1 MFRFLPIIVI
11 VQVYCLYHAYKNRAD
26 QRWFW
31 FIIIFP
37 LLGCIVYLYYHFYN
51 KRNVAALSE
60 GLKGIV
66 NSNHEVEKL
75 EKELKLTES
84 YTNKMKLANKYLEMQ
99 RTDDAIG
106 LFESCLQESQQNKVY
121 IYLPLM
127 EAYYNKKEYQK
138 VTELG
143 SQLENNKEINKSR
156 AKIYLAWS
164 WYHLEKVD
172 DAHRAFKDTDLRF
185 SNYWHRLQF
194 VEFLQKTEQFEDAR
208 VIIEELHGEF
218 EVMTPPERKQNKQ
231 VFKEVQTLLK
241 DLSE

>member
-185 SNYWHRLQF
+185 SNYWHRLQY
-194 VEFLQKTEQFEDAR
+194 VKFLQKTEQFEDAR
-208 VIIEELHGEF
+208 AILEELHGEF

-231 VFKEVQTLLK
+231 AFKELQTLLK
-241 DLSE
+241 DLS

>member
-11 VQVYCLYHAYKNRAD
+11 VQVYCMYHAYKNRAD

-185 SNYWHRLQF
+185 SNYWHRLQY
-194 VEFLQKTEQFEDAR
+194 VEFLQKTEQFENAR
-208 VIIEELHGEF
+208 AILEELHGEF

-231 VFKEVQTLLK
+231 AFKELQTLLK
-241 DLSE
+241 DLS

>member
-185 SNYWHRLQF
+185 SNYWHRLQY
-194 VEFLQKTEQFEDAR
+194 VEFLQKTEQFENAR
-208 VIIEELHGEF
+208 AILEELHGEF

-231 VFKEVQTLLK
+231 AFKELQTLLK
-241 DLSE
+241 DLS